1 MNNLLNPA
9 NPISPLNPINPAS
22 PLHTGLFKS
31 PSDTLYNMAAAT
43 SATQNDMPMF
53 VLGMFIGIVFTLIL
67 GVFIFLWK
75 KG

>member
-9 NPISPLNPINPAS
+9 SPISPLNPINPIS
-22 PLHTGLFKS
+22 PLHDGLFKS
-31 PSDTLYNMAAAT
+31 PSDTISNMAAAT
-43 SATQNDMPMF
+43 SNDIPMF
-53 VLGMFIGIVFTLIL
+53 VLGMFLGIVFTLIL

>member
-1 MNNLLNPA
+1 MNNLLNPV

-31 PSDTLYNMAAAT
+31 PLDTLSNMAAAT
-43 SATQNDMPMF
+43 SSDIPMF
-53 VLGMFIGIVFTLIL
+53 VLGMFLGIVFTLIL

>member
-9 NPISPLNPINPAS
+9 NPISPLNPINPIS
-22 PLHTGLFKS
+22 PLHDGLFKS

-43 SATQNDMPMF
+43 SSDIPMF
-53 VLGMFIGIVFTLIL
+53 ILGMFLGIVFTLVI
-67 GVFIFLWK
+67 GVFIFLLK

>member
-9 NPISPLNPINPAS
+9 NPISPLNPINPIS
-22 PLHTGLFKS
+22 PLHEGIFKS
-31 PSDTLYNMAAAT
+31 PSDTIYNMAAAT
-43 SATQNDMPMF
+43 SSDIPMF
-53 VLGMFIGIVFTLIL
+53 VLGMFLGIVFTLII

>member
-9 NPISPLNPINPAS
+9 NPISPLNPINPIS
-22 PLHTGLFKS
+22 PLHDGLFKS

-43 SATQNDMPMF
+43 SSDIPMF
-53 VLGMFIGIVFTLIL
+53 VLGMFLGIVFTLVL

>member
-1 MNNLLNPA
+1 MDNLLNPV
-9 NPISPLNPINPAS
+9 NPTSPLNPINPSS

-31 PSDTLYNMAAAT
+31 PTDTLHNMAAAT
-43 SATQNDMPMF
+43 SGDIPMF
-53 VLGMFIGIVFTLIL
+53 VLGMFLGIVFTLII

>member
-43 SATQNDMPMF
+43 SSDIPMF
-53 VLGMFIGIVFTLIL
+53 VLGMFLGIVFTLII

>member
-22 PLHTGLFKS
+22 PLHTGLFTS
-31 PSDTLYNMAAAT
+31 HADTLHDMAAAT
-43 SATQNDMPMF
+43 SSDIPMF
-53 VLGMFIGIVFTLIL
+53 VLGMFLGIVFTLII

>member
-31 PSDTLYNMAAAT
+31 PSDTLYNNMAAAT
-43 SATQNDMPMF
+43 STDIPMF
-53 VLGMFIGIVFTLIL
+53 VLGLFLGIVFTLVI